1 MKFTS
6 AIIFATVASV
16 TVASPTVAPP
26 TVAPPE
32 VASAG
37 VSESSNYA
45 VVKEAVMHI
54 HSRMKILSRQTN
66 AFSSESGSLTNMF
79 LTFQMSIYDS
89 MLKIA
94 NTTAP
99 KLGLDDA
106 KSLTQVSELIL
117 LDRGRTVLN
126 PLETKMA
133 SIIAAEN
140 CCYINQVLNLFG
152 ECIDAFYKAV
162 DSRLVS
168 YYAVGSTEARNEPKR
183 ILKIQYE
190 DFNSYLGDM
199 KQKFL
204 PSCASGRLEYNVVE
218 KRDT

>member
-6 AIIFATVASV
+6 AIIFAAVASV

-26 TVAPPE
+26 TVAHPE

-37 VSESSNYA
+37 VPETSNYA

-54 HSRMKILSRQTN
+54 HSRMKILQRKTN
-66 AFSSESGSLTNMF
+66 AFSSESGSLSNVF
-79 LTFQMSIYDS
+79 LEFQMSIYDS
-89 MLKIA
+89 MLKIS
-94 NTTAP
+94 NKTAP

-106 KSLTQVSELIL
+106 KSLKEISELVL

-126 PLETKMA
+126 SLESKMP

-140 CCYINQVLNLFG
+140 CCDINQVLDLFG
-152 ECIDAFYKAV
+152 ECIYEFYQAV

-168 YYAVGSTEARNEPKR
+168 YYAVDSTEARNEPKR
-183 ILKIQYE
+183 IIKNQYE
-190 DFNSYLGDM
+190 DFNRFLGDM

-204 PSCASGRLEYNVVE
+204 PSCPSDRLEYTVVE
-218 KRDT
+218 TSDT